1 MYLEPP
7 PLISSEVADCKTYT
21 AEVSMRPTA
30 AKVTQVTGSEWLLIA
45 MKDKQDTGAGQI
57 LNGSGGQLRQDESS
71 TGNRLQGLLATG
83 SAIVRPRTRRPSSTR
98 HAWGRWP
105 LPIPERIR
113 TAPWPSL
120 R

>member
-57 LNGSGGQLRQDESS
+57 LNGSGEQLRQDESS
-71 TGNRLQGLLATG
+71 TGNPLQGLLAPG
-83 SAIVRPRTRRPSSTR
+83 SAIVRPRTRLPYSTR
-98 HAWGRWP
+98 PPWGRRTP
-105 LPIPERIR
+105 PIPWR
-113 TAPWPSL
+113 TRQTP
-120 R
+120 